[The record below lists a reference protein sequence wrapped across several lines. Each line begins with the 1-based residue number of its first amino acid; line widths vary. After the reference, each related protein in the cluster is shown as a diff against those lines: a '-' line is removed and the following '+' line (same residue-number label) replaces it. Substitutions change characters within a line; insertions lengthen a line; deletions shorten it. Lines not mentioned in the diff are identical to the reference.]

1 MINNAA
7 NEYKKRQTKHKI
19 ELAEKEKYHRNISHL
34 RLLLV
39 VTTITAASILYN
51 HNYIEVIITAIFISG
66 TIFLLLVRKHLL
78 VEDKITRLKALIV
91 INNNGISR
99 AEGRWHSLP
108 DSGSDFINEEHLFTS
123 DLDIFGD
130 SSLFQ
135 RINTA
140 HTKFGREA
148 LAAKLSKPSQTFSSI
163 YENQCAVLELA
174 ANLEF
179 RQNLEQA
186 SSQVKSHN
194 INQTIA
200 WLGDKNTCLGLQQKK
215 GLVRLLPIVS
225 FGSSCAEFIFFQTFF
240 IPVLFYALQTLVA
253 LKYHKQN
260 QSLLTSFDNKK
271 NSLKDYTGILRIIEE
286 QRFTSQALRKL
297 HKRMMSDRCTRPSVE
312 LATLNYLLNQ
322 ASLRH
327 NKLVHLFIN
336 ILLLWDCRYTI
347 KLMEWKARNGASIA
361 TWFEV
366 IGEVEALAS
375 LSVLSYEN
383 PSWTMPTINNS
394 NAIDAKNIKH
404 PLLEA
409 ENNIGNDFSLGHNKD
424 TAIISGSNMSGKS
437 TFLRTVA
444 TNLVL
449 AYAGAPVN
457 ADNFHC
463 GQFTIVTSMR
473 TVDNIDKKISTFYA
487 ELIRIKKMIDVAKTG
502 NTFFFIDEIF
512 SGTNSRDRLEGAFQ
526 VIKAL
531 NTPNCIGIVSTHDL
545 ALCELTTNNM
555 FTAENYHFREHYQDA
570 KIYFDY
576 KIQPGH
582 STTSNALFMMQQ
594 LGIPVNQPEPIN

>member
-7 NEYKKRQTKHKI
+7 NEYKKRLQNHNR
-19 ELAEKEKYHRNISHL
+19 ELAEKEKFHRNISHL

-51 HNYIEVIITAIFISG
+51 HDYIEAIFTIIFISG

-78 VEDKITRLKALIV
+78 VEERITQLKALIV

-99 AEGRWHSLP
+99 TEGRWHSLP

-123 DLDIFGD
+123 DLDIFGN

-135 RINTA
+135 RINTS

-148 LAAKLSKPSQTFSSI
+148 LATKLRKPNQTCSST

-174 ANLEF
+174 ANVEF

-186 SSQVKSHN
+186 SSQLKSHN

-200 WLGDKNTCLGLQQKK
+200 WLGDKKTGLGLQQKK
-215 GLVRLLPIVS
+215 RLVRLLPIVS
-225 FGSSCAEFIFFQTFF
+225 FGSSCAEFIFFQTLFL
-240 IPVLFYALQTLVA
+240 PVLFYTLQAFVV

-271 NSLKDYTGILRIIEE
+271 NSLKDYTELLKIIEE
-286 QRFTSQALRKL
+286 QLFTSQRLREL
-297 HKRMMSDRCTRPSVE
+297 HKRMMSDRCTLPSVE

-336 ILLLWDCRYTI
+336 ILLLWDCQYVNELI
-347 KLMEWKARNGASIA
+347 EWKTQNGASIA

-366 IGEVEALAS
+366 IGEIEALAS

-394 NAIDAKNIKH
+394 NTIDAKNIKH

-409 ENNIGNDFSLGHNKD
+409 ENNIGNDFSLGQNKD

-444 TNLVL
+444 TNLIL

-545 ALCELTTNNM
+545 ALCELTTNDM
-555 FTAENYHFREHYQDA
+555 LTAENYYFREHYQGNR
-570 KIYFDY
+570 IYFDY
-576 KIQPGH
+576 KIRSGY
-582 STTSNALFMMQQ
+582 STTSNALFMMQEI
-594 LGIPVNQPEPIN
+594 GIPVSQ